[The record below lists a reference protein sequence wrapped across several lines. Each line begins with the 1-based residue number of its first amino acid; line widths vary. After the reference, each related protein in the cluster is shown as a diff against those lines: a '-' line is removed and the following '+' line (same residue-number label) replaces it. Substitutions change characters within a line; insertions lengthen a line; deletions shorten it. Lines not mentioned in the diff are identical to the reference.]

1 MTRKMTASAIKAM
14 QNAIE
19 KVRDIDAT
27 LESIHTGFTNG
38 STSNWGS
45 DVRDSFG
52 RNRLSQFTHEDLGEI
67 VVKAI
72 VDALAKRR
80 MEITEVF
87 IDTVEFPAP
96 PMLLVGEKNTQ

>member
-1 MTRKMTASAIKAM
+1 MTRKLTAHAIKGM

-19 KVRDIDAT
+19 TVRDIDAT
-27 LESIHTGFTNG
+27 LESIHSGFTNG
-38 STSNWGS
+38 NAGPWGS

-67 VVKAI
+67 VAKAI

-80 MEITEVF
+80 MEITKVF
-87 IDTVEFPAP
+87 IDTVEFPEP
-96 PMLLVGEKNTQ
+96 PTMLIEKDASQ